1 MSYNKI
7 ALVTG
12 GSRGLGRDMAINLA
26 KKGLDV
32 VITYHSNEEAANE
45 VISEIEANGQKAI
58 ALQLDATVVSI
69 FDTFVTSLT
78 TSLKSNFDS
87 DKIDYLVNNGGFIY
101 YTPYTDVSVEQ
112 FDDLLNVHFKGPF
125 FLTQK
130 LLGNIN
136 DNGGLVNVS
145 TGLAR
150 FSTPGFAT
158 YAAMKGAMETLTRYQ
173 AKELG
178 ERGIRSNIV
187 APGPI
192 ETDVMGGAVRDN
204 KEMNDHLASQT
215 ALGRVGLPNDVGS
228 VVAFLCTED
237 AKWINGQRIEISG
250 GINL

>member
-1 MSYNKI
+1 MSNKI

-32 VITYHSNEEAANE
+32 VITYHSNQEAANE
-45 VISEIEANGQKAI
+45 VISEIKAHGQKAI
-58 ALQLDATVVSI
+58 ALQLDVTLVSS

-78 TSLKSNFDS
+78 SSLNSTFGTA
-87 DKIDYLVNNGGFIY
+87 KIDYLVNNGGFIY
-101 YTPYTDVSVEQ
+101 YIPYTDVSVDQ

-130 LLGNIN
+130 LLGSIN

-158 YAAMKGAMETLTRYQ
+158 YAAMKGAMETLTKYQ

-178 ERGIRSNIV
+178 ERGIRVNVI
-187 APGPI
+187 APGAI
-192 ETDVMGGAVRDN
+192 ETDIMDGAVRDN
-204 KEMNDHLASQT
+204 KEMNAQLASQT
-215 ALGRVGLPNDVGS
+215 ALG
-228 VVAFLCTED
+228 
-237 AKWINGQRIEISG
+237 
-250 GINL
+250 

>member
-1 MSYNKI
+1 MLNKI

-45 VISEIEANGQKAI
+45 VIAKIEANGQKAI
-58 ALQLDATVVSI
+58 ALQLDVTLISG
-69 FDTFVTSLT
+69 FDAFVTSLT
-78 TSLKSNFDS
+78 SSLKSNFGT
-87 DKIDYLVNNGGFIY
+87 DKIDYLINNGGFIY
-101 YTPYTDVSVEQ
+101 YIPYTNVSVDQ

-125 FLTQK
+125 FFTQK
-130 LLGNIN
+130 LLGSIN
-136 DNGGLVNVS
+136 NNGGLVNVS

-158 YAAMKGAMETLTRYQ
+158 YAAMKGAMETLTKYQ

-178 ERGIRSNIV
+178 ERGIRVNII

-204 KEMNDHLASQT
+204 KEMNTYLASQT
-215 ALGRVGLPNDVGS
+215 ALGRVGLPDDVGS
-228 VVAFLCTED
+228 VVAFLCTDD
-237 AKWINGQRIEISG
+237 AKWINGIRIEISG
-250 GINL
+250 GSNL

>member
-1 MSYNKI
+1 MSNKI

-32 VITYHSNEEAANE
+32 VITYHSNQEAANE
-45 VISEIEANGQKAI
+45 VISEIKAHGQKAI
-58 ALQLDATVVSI
+58 ALQLDVTLVSS

-78 TSLKSNFDS
+78 SSLNSTFGTA
-87 DKIDYLVNNGGFIY
+87 KIDYLVNNGGFIY
-101 YTPYTDVSVEQ
+101 YIPYTDVSVDQ

-130 LLGNIN
+130 LLGSIN

-158 YAAMKGAMETLTRYQ
+158 YAAMKGAMETLTKYQ

-178 ERGIRSNIV
+178 ERGIRVNVI
-187 APGPI
+187 APGAI
-192 ETDVMGGAVRDN
+192 ETDIMDGAVRDN
-204 KEMNDHLASQT
+204 KEMNAQLASQT
-215 ALGRVGLPNDVGS
+215 ALGRVGLPHDIGG
-228 VVAFLCTED
+228 VVAFLCSEN
-237 AKWINGQRIEISG
+237 AKWVNGQRIEVSG
-250 GINL
+250 GSNL

>member
-1 MSYNKI
+1 MSNKI

-32 VITYHSNEEAANE
+32 VITYHTNKEAANE
-45 VISEIEANGQKAI
+45 VISQIESNGQKAI
-58 ALQLDATVVSI
+58 ALQLDVTDLSGYDSFINSLASSMNS
-69 FDTFVTSLT
+69 TFGT
-78 TSLKSNFDS
+78 
-87 DKIDYLVNNGGFIY
+87 DKIDFLINNGGFIY
-101 YTPYTDVSVEQ
+101 YIPYSVTNEEQ

-136 DNGGLVNVS
+136 NNGGIVNVS
-145 TGLAR
+145 TGLTR
-150 FSTPGFAT
+150 FTTPGFAT
-158 YAAMKGAMETLTRYQ
+158 YAAMKGAMETLTKYQ

-178 ERGIRSNIV
+178 ERGIRVNII

-204 KEMNDHLASQT
+204 KEMNAYLASQT
-215 ALGRVGLPNDVGS
+215 ALGRVGLPDDVGS
-228 VVAFLCTED
+228 VAAFLCTED

>member
-1 MSYNKI
+1 MSNKI

-32 VITYHSNEEAANE
+32 VLTYHSNQEAANE
-45 VISEIEANGQKAI
+45 VISEIENNGQKAV
-58 ALQLDATVVSI
+58 ALQLDVTNLSSYESFIAT
-69 FDTFVTSLT
+69 LT
-78 TSLKSNFDS
+78 GSLKTTFGT

-101 YTPYTDVSVEQ
+101 YIPYAEASMEQ

-136 DNGGLVNVS
+136 DNGGIVNVS

-150 FSTPGFAT
+150 FTTPGFAT

-178 ERGIRSNIV
+178 ERGIKSNIV

-204 KEMNDHLASQT
+204 KKMNKYLASQT
-215 ALGRVGLPNDVGS
+215 ALGRVGVPEDVGS
-228 VVAFLCTED
+228 VVAFLCTDD
-237 AKWINGQRIEISG
+237 AKWINGERIEISG
-250 GINL
+250 GSNL

>member
-1 MSYNKI
+1 MSNKI

-45 VISEIEANGQKAI
+45 VINKIEATGQKAV
-58 ALQLDATVVSI
+58 ALQLD
-69 FDTFVTSLT
+69 VTNIGSYDSFIGSLT
-78 TSLKSNFDS
+78 SSLKTSFGT

-101 YTPYTDVSVEQ
+101 YSPYADVSIDQ
-112 FDDLLNVHFKGPF
+112 FNELLNVHFKGPF

-130 LLGNIN
+130 LLGTIN

-150 FSTPGFAT
+150 FTTPGFAA
-158 YAAMKGAMETLTRYQ
+158 YAAMKGAMETLTKYQ

-204 KEMNDHLASQT
+204 KEMNSHLASQT
-215 ALGRVGLPNDVGS
+215 ALGRVGLPDDIGS
-228 VVAFLCTED
+228 VVAFLCTDD
-237 AKWINGQRIEISG
+237 AKWINGIRLEVSG
-250 GINL
+250 GTNL